1 MSEVCTKE
9 IVNQSYYQRQ
19 TPLADAIN
27 HLAMAKV
34 NVRFAEHHIV
44 QIRINMSQG
53 GLSYSEIGT
62 TQKEMQDLKNWSRAI
77 NAMDCIYH
85 GNEKQC
91 IDSRD
96 FGIGLLKKS
105 GLTRY
110 DVSPRARR
118 IKEAKEILSSI
129 ESDYRFAANNIKE
142 LRAFL
147 KRHNLNFSDIDVDK
161 GRIEEILA
169 KKL

>member
-9 IVNQSYYQRQ
+9 IVNQSYQRQ
-19 TPLADAIN
+19 TLLDDAKH
-27 HLAMAKV
+27 HLVMARA

-44 QIRINMSQG
+44 QTRINMSQS
-53 GLSYSEIGT
+53 GLSFSEVGT
-62 TQKEMQDLKNWSRAI
+62 TQKEMRDLESESRAI
-77 NAMDCIYH
+77 NAVDCINH
-85 GNEKQC
+85 GREKRC
-91 IDSRD
+91 IDSFD

-118 IKEAKEILSSI
+118 IKEAREMLASI
-129 ESDYRFAANNIKE
+129 ENDPRFAANDIKE

-147 KRHNLNFSDIDVDK
+147 KRHNLNLSDIDVDEEM
-161 GRIEEILA
+161 IEEILA
-169 KKL
+169 